1 MCTSSDIHQ
10 LTANGCLSDSKD
22 KKERYHFLWKKANI
36 TKEHLF
42 LTGKHDTTKAFLI
55 ISILLYGGVFML
67 LALAQFLKKEI
78 FQKFIAPAFWF
89 ISKLN
94 FAGDEIMADYVR
106 TFFILL

>member
-1 MCTSSDIHQ
+1 
-10 LTANGCLSDSKD
+10 
-22 KKERYHFLWKKANI
+22 
-36 TKEHLF
+36 
-42 LTGKHDTTKAFLI
+42 
-55 ISILLYGGVFML
+55 ML

-94 FAGDEIMADYVR
+94 FVGDEIMADYVR